1 LPSFESSHN
10 LPSTVFETTQS
21 YIETTPTTSSNTMV
35 CQELLEFRKWREQRE
50 REFNETVD
58 REEKKLD
65 ELLEIL
71 TKLTEQMDRLE
82 EARRRSPP
90 MRVSPYR
97 RSRPSSKH
105 RKPLGRLSMNHKKK
119 T

>member
-1 LPSFESSHN
+1 
-10 LPSTVFETTQS
+10 
-21 YIETTPTTSSNTMV
+21 MV
-35 CQELLEFRKWREQRE
+35 SQELLEFKKRTDQLE

-65 ELLEIL
+65 EFLEML
-71 TKLTEQMDRLE
+71 KQTMELMDRLE